1 MVSTNEIRAGQVIIV
16 DDSLM
21 LILEQQHIKPGK
33 GKAFV
38 RTKLRNLDNS
48 SIVDKTFRADEEV
61 EAAFI
66 DKEYFTYLY
75 SSGDTYTFMN
85 ASDYTQVEVDSDF
98 IGISSNY
105 LIENQEVM
113 FKIYKGKPIDIEL
126 PSTVIL
132 LVSESEPGVKGDTV
146 SSATKK
152 IKCETGLEVDV
163 PLFININDKIKI
175 ETKTGTY
182 ITRA

>member
-1 MVSTNEIRAGQVIIV
+1 MVSTNDIRSGQVIVV
-16 DDSLM
+16 DDTLM
-21 LILEQQHIKPGK
+21 LVLEQQHIKPGK

-48 SIVDKTFRADEEV
+48 SIIDKTFRADEEV
-61 EAAFI
+61 EPAFI
-66 DKEYFTYLY
+66 DKVHFTYLY

-85 ASDYTQVEVDSDF
+85 ASDYTQVEVGNDF
-98 IGISSNY
+98 IGLSNY
-105 LIENQEVM
+105 YIKENQEVI

-132 LVSESEPGVKGDTV
+132 LVTESEPGVKGDTV
-146 SSATKK
+146 SSTTKK
-152 IKCETGLEVDV
+152 VKCETGLEVDV

>member
-85 ASDYTQVEVDSDF
+85 ASDYTQVEVDNDF

-132 LVSESEPGVKGDTV
+132 LVSEAEPGVKGDTV